1 MATKPRFET
10 EIEGHHLAPAPRKKS
25 HWGFFLLLLVIGVG
39 LAAAIFYELAARKST
54 NQALVTS
61 IATDEG
67 RAPTVNVGRVHS
79 APPRSALELPGQTVA
94 MAETP
99 IYARADGYLKRRTV
113 DIGDRVKKDQLL
125 LELETPELDQQ
136 IDQARAT
143 LAQSKAALE
152 QLQANLL
159 AAESSEKLA
168 EVTARR
174 WKNLTE
180 KGVYAKQDLDEKL
193 AALEL
198 GQANVKAA
206 QENIHAAEA
215 TIAANDA
222 NLHRLENLKAFD
234 RIEAPFD
241 GVITYRNQMLDVGTL
256 VTAGNT
262 SSSREM
268 IRVAQIDRLR
278 VYIPIPQ
285 AYAEMIHEG
294 VPADLVVDELPGEVF
309 HTKVEAVTHSVES
322 DSRTMQAMLI
332 VNNSKE
338 ALLPGMYAKARFLL
352 PHALNIL
359 MLPADALMLPKEGP
373 VVAVVGDDH
382 KVHFRK
388 VTIGRDYGAEV
399 EIESGL
405 SDGEMVVL
413 NPTDAV
419 REGVTVEPNERR

>member
-1 MATKPRFET
+1 MALEPRIES
-10 EIEGHHLAPAPRKKS
+10 EIDGHSLAPAPPKKS
-25 HWGFFLLLLVIGVG
+25 HGGFLILLLLIGAG
-39 LAAAIFYELAARKST
+39 LAIGIYYELAQRKST
-54 NQALVTS
+54 DQALAASTS
-61 IATDEG
+61 ASEG
-67 RAPTVNVGRVHS
+67 QAPVVNVGRVHG
-79 APPRSALELPGQTVA
+79 APARSALELPGQTMA

-125 LELETPELDQQ
+125 IELETPELDQQ
-136 IDQARAT
+136 IDQAQAT
-143 LAQSKAALE
+143 LAQSKAALQ

-159 AAESSEKLA
+159 AAQSNEKLA

-174 WKNLTE
+174 WKNLTD

-206 QENIHAAEA
+206 EENIHAAQA
-215 TIAANDA
+215 TIVANEA
-222 NLHRLENLKAFD
+222 NLHRLENLKSFD

-241 GVITYRNQMLDVGTL
+241 GVITFRNQQLDVGTL

-268 IRVAQIDRLR
+268 VRVAQIDKLR

-285 AYAEMIHEG
+285 TYAEMIHAG
-294 VPADLVVDELPGEVF
+294 LPADVLVDELPGRVF
-309 HTKVEAVTHSVES
+309 HTKVDAVTHSVES
-322 DSRTMQAMLI
+322 DSRTMLAMLI
-332 VNNSKE
+332 LNNAQE

-352 PHALNIL
+352 PHAPHVL

-373 VVAVVGDDH
+373 RVATVGDDH
-382 KVHFRK
+382 KVHIRE

-399 EIESGL
+399 EVQSGL
-405 SDGEMVVL
+405 TDGEMVVL

-419 REGVTVEPNERR
+419 REGVTVEPRERK